1 MKDDYGP
8 AMNWYKCAMQ
18 NLNLKDEENVEI
30 DPKLEMPVLMVV
42 SKGDPLSNQMGI
54 DGMKAYAP
62 NLKTIGF
69 ESGHWIQVEKKDE
82 VNSALEDFFK
92 SVR

>member
-1 MKDDYGP
+1 MKDEYGP

-30 DPKLEMPVLMVV
+30 DPILKMPVLMIVAE
-42 SKGDPLSNQMGI
+42 KDPLSNEMAI
-54 DGMKAYAP
+54 NGMRPYAP
-62 NLKTIGF
+62 NLKVVGF
-69 ESGHWIQVEKKDE
+69 ESGHWVQIERRDE

-92 SVR
+92 TVG

>member
-18 NLNLKDEENVEI
+18 NLNLPDDERAKI
-30 DPKLEMPVLMVV
+30 DPKLEMPVLMIVA
-42 SKGDPLSNQMGI
+42 KGDPLSNEMAI
-54 DGMKAYAP
+54 NGMRAYAA
-62 NLKTIGF
+62 NMKEVGF
-69 ESGHWIQVEKKDE
+69 ESGHWVQIEKRDE

-92 SVR
+92 AVE